1 MRTLIRVRPL
11 LNVLFALAAMAGSF
25 LLAGC
30 ASTAD
35 AENVSERPW
44 NAPRN
49 WEGGLPGGMM
59 EGR

>member
-1 MRTLIRVRPL
+1 MRALIRVRPL
-11 LNVLFALAAMAGSF
+11 LNVLFALTAMAGCL

-30 ASTAD
+30 ASTEDAD
-35 AENVSERPW
+35 NVSERPW

-49 WEGGLPGGMM
+49 WEGGLPAGMM

>member
-1 MRTLIRVRPL
+1 MR
-11 LNVLFALAAMAGSF
+11 LFLKLFLAWAAVAGCL

-30 ASTAD
+30 ASTSD